1 MINVWEY
8 AAEFALEKQEIYEAI
23 DTVFSSGRLILG
35 PQTEAFEEKFAKWC
49 GANFSV
55 GVGNGTDA
63 IFLACKALGL
73 QSGDEVITVANTA
86 VPTVSAIVAAGGVP
100 VFVDVNP
107 DTYLMDINLVEK
119 KISAKTK
126 LIIPVHL
133 YGQMVDMDPL
143 MALAGKY
150 KIQVIEDCAQ
160 AHGAK
165 YKGRTAGTIGDV
177 AAFSFYPTKILG
189 AYGDAG
195 LCLTSNE
202 VVRDKL
208 RRLRFYGMEKNYYS
222 IEHGYNSRI
231 DELQAAILLKKLEH
245 LTSYI
250 KARQKI
256 ARIYDHGLRG
266 TSFILP
272 QSAPQNE
279 HAYYLYVLRHSR
291 RDEVI
296 RLLSEKLINV
306 NISYPWPIHT
316 MKAFDHLQYKLGDLP
331 HTELVAAEIFS
342 LPMYP
347 QLEESQQFRV
357 MDVLREIDHQLS

>member
-1 MINVWEY
+1 MINVWDY
-8 AAEFALEKQEIYEAI
+8 AAEFALEKAEIYEAI
-23 DTVFSSGRLILG
+23 DKVFNSGRLILG
-35 PQTEAFEEKFAKWC
+35 PQTDAFESEFSKWC
-49 GANFSV
+49 GANYSV

-63 IFLACKALGL
+63 LFLACKALGL
-73 QSGDEVITVANTA
+73 KDGDEVITVANTA

-100 VFVDVNP
+100 VFVDIDP
-107 DTYLMDINLVEK
+107 ETYLMDVRLVEK
-119 KISAKTK
+119 KISPRTK

-133 YGQMVDMDPL
+133 YGQMVDMDLL
-143 MALAGKY
+143 MALAKKY
-150 KIQVIEDCAQ
+150 DIRVIEDCAQ

-195 LCLTSNE
+195 LCLTSSE
-202 VVRDKL
+202 ILRDKL

-231 DELQAAILLKKLEH
+231 DELQAAILLKKLAH
-245 LTSYI
+245 LNSYI
-250 KARQKI
+250 SARQKI
-256 ARIYDHGLRG
+256 ADRYYQGLRE
-266 TSFILP
+266 TTFAFPKL
-272 QSAPQNE
+272 APQNE
-279 HAYYLYVLRHSR
+279 HAYYLYVLRHPR

-296 RLLSEKLINV
+296 KLLSERNINV

-316 MKAFDHLQYKLGDLP
+316 MTGFDYLQYKLGDLP
-331 HTELVAAEIFS
+331 HTELAATQIFS

-347 QLEESQQFRV
+347 QFSEDQQFEV
-357 MDVLREIDHQLS
+357 IHALREIDLLLR